1 MTISLIE
8 PVRPERLI
16 LINRRLVSNRIE
28 LRQVDEGT
36 AAAAVLFTYQLERE
50 LLRGLIEPE
59 LAVRKASVLCR
70 AACFTHPERMGGVS

>member
-28 LRQVDEGT
+28 LRQVNEAA

-50 LLRGLIEPE
+50 LLAGEIDPE
-59 LAVRKASVLCR
+59 LAVRKAGVLCR
-70 AACFTHPERMGGVS
+70 AACFTHPERTGRVS